1 MAKMSS
7 SRKKNPK
14 KEELKKDE
22 YVGKYREKWDSQTKR
37 WIYVNVAGQEEA
49 REVLLLVIFFLII
62 GTVGFLLGTTILY
75 NSNNIYLANVYEV
88 YSYVHKVFQTP
99 LEDPIFK
106 GYLIWSLSW
115 SEAEI
120 SLGLVYLILP
130 LVFVPVSIG
139 YIRTRKRRLTIGVLG
154 GAISVVI
161 GGVLLYLV
169 SSELYDSSE
178 SYLLHAFASYFLLI
192 IGILILILLVLE
204 RDKEQM
210 QREIN

>member
-1 MAKMSS
+1 
-7 SRKKNPK
+7 
-14 KEELKKDE
+14 
-22 YVGKYREKWDSQTKR
+22 
-37 WIYVNVAGQEEA
+37 
-49 REVLLLVIFFLII
+49 
-62 GTVGFLLGTTILY
+62 VGFLMGTTILY

-88 YSYVHKVFQTP
+88 YSYVHEVFNYP
-99 LEDPIFK
+99 LKDPMFK

-139 YIRTRKRRLTIGVLG
+139 YLVIRKRRLTIEVLG

-178 SYLLHAFASYFLLI
+178 SYLLHASASYFLLI
-192 IGILILILLVLE
+192 IGILILSLLILE
-204 RDKEQM
+204 RDKEQV